1 MDLHAIF
8 TGITPEKLYTV
19 SEAARY
25 LGVHRC
31 TIYAY
36 IRHSEKPLPFVRQQS
51 NMRILFQG
59 RDLIAYKAIGLPK
72 KGRKRK
78 NNASAACNKGS
89 HRFI

>member
-1 MDLHAIF
+1 MELCRLFGEIM
-8 TGITPEKLYTV
+8 PEETYSV

-36 IRHSEKPLPFVRQQS
+36 ISHLEKPLPFIRADDGI
-51 NMRILFQG
+51 RLRFLG
-59 RDLIAYKAIGLPK
+59 EDLMIFKKGGIPK

-78 NNASAACNKGS
+78 DSK
-89 HRFI
+89 

>member
-1 MDLHAIF
+1 MELYRL
-8 TGITPEKLYTV
+8 GISIIPERLYSV

-36 IRHSEKPLPFVRQQS
+36 IKHSEKPLPFIRQQS

-59 RDLIAYKAIGLPK
+59 CDLMAYKTTGLPK

-78 NNASAACNKGS
+78 K
-89 HRFI
+89 